1 MFRFDQPAPRRR
13 PDLTPMID
21 VVFLLLVFF
30 MLVSR
35 FSGETSL
42 ALTPAGGSGAGEW
55 QGPPRV
61 VEIWADGRVLLNGI
75 EAATEDLAAALLP
88 MMPTPDA
95 PVVLRTRDA
104 DLQALAEV
112 VEALAAQGI
121 TRVIV
126 ME

>member
-1 MFRFDQPAPRRR
+1 MFRLAPPAVRRR

-35 FSGETSL
+35 FSAETVL
-42 ALTPAGGSGAGEW
+42 ALAPAAPGAGGEW

-61 VEIWADGRVLLNGI
+61 VELWADGRVLLNGAASAP
-75 EAATEDLAAALLP
+75 EALGAALAP
-88 MMPTPDA
+88 MMPSPEA
-95 PVVLRTRDA
+95 PVILRVRDA
-104 DLQALAEV
+104 DLQAMADLVA
-112 VEALAAQGI
+112 ALAAQGI
-121 TRVIV
+121 GRVIV